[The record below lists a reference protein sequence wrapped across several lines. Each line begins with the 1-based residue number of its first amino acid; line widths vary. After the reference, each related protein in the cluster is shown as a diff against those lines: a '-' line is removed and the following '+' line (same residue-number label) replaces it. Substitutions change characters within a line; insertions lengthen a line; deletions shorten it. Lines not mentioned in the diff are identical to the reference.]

1 MTIRLILAT
10 AMLLLLACKPTRK
23 QAESKPEIEELRR
36 QIAELKSVTA
46 AASPSSQPS
55 TAKTRVSGSVFY
67 RKKSGDSL
75 ILRGLPVYLLT
86 PEEAGSKFTPE
97 MASKPTETLQ
107 WITGLDCANLDL
119 TWPLHM
125 VEQDGVGRF
134 FRDFDEVA
142 EKMKTYASRARLK
155 TTTNIDGKYLITG
168 VSFGSYH
175 LFAVFEAADV
185 RGYWYLKLDVAG
197 DHTLDLDNATI
208 TKVFDVSTEP
218 Q

>member
-55 TAKTRVSGSVFY
+55 TAKSRLSGSVFY

-97 MASKPTETLQ
+97 MASKPTKTLQ
-107 WITGLDCANLDL
+107 WITG
-119 TWPLHM
+119 
-125 VEQDGVGRF
+125 
-134 FRDFDEVA
+134 
-142 EKMKTYASRARLK
+142 
-155 TTTNIDGKYLITG
+155 
-168 VSFGSYH
+168 
-175 LFAVFEAADV
+175 
-185 RGYWYLKLDVAG
+185 
-197 DHTLDLDNATI
+197 
-208 TKVFDVSTEP
+208 
-218 Q
+218 